1 LSKPR
6 YRAIFDWQIKE
17 SNVHDHAISKPEPA
31 AQTVT
36 LGTLFLAFSKIGLCG
51 FGGVAAWAHR
61 VLVDERHWYDD
72 KQYADLLSLGSILPG
87 PNVVNISIMVGDQL
101 RGPRGSLAAI
111 SGLLAGPLLVLIA
124 LATIYERYGQIPVVE
139 AAIAGVTAAA
149 AGLVIGT
156 VLKMARRLR
165 QTPATVIVTGLVFIA
180 AAILHWHLLV
190 IMALMIPLSLA
201 LTTWERRR

>member
-1 LSKPR
+1 MFIR
-6 YRAIFDWQIKE
+6 QIKE
-17 SNVHDHAISKPEPA
+17 TIVPNSATASQESTP
-31 AQTVT
+31 QSVT

-72 KQYADLLSLGSILPG
+72 KQYADLLSLGSVLPG

-111 SGLLAGPLLVLIA
+111 SGLLAGPLLILIG
-124 LATIYERYGQIPVVE
+124 LATVYERYGQIPVVE
-139 AAIAGVTAAA
+139 AAITGITAAA

-165 QTPATVIVTGLVFIA
+165 QTPAALLVTALVFIA

-201 LTTWERRR
+201 LTIWERRR

>member
-1 LSKPR
+1 MFIR
-6 YRAIFDWQIKE
+6 QIKE
-17 SNVHDHAISKPEPA
+17 TIVPNSATASQESTP
-31 AQTVT
+31 QSVT

-72 KQYADLLSLGSILPG
+72 KQYADLLSLGSVLPG

-111 SGLLAGPLLVLIA
+111 SGLLAGPLLILIG
-124 LATIYERYGQIPVVE
+124 LATVYERYGQIPVVE
-139 AAIAGVTAAA
+139 AAITGITAAA

-165 QTPATVIVTGLVFIA
+165 QTPATLLVTALVFIT

-201 LTTWERRR
+201 LTIWERRR